1 MERTKAPEPPGYYAS
16 AHGQTGAVLRL
27 ALHDIIKG
35 HPVIPYDAL
44 REIGRFFK
52 ADHAVI
58 IPLTVREILD
68 EQIAR
73 KLA

>member
-1 MERTKAPEPPGYYAS
+1 MRQP
-16 AHGQTGAVLRL
+16 
-27 ALHDIIKG
+27 D
-35 HPVIPYDAL
+35 DAL
-44 REIGRFFK
+44 GELDKCFK

-58 IPLTVREILD
+58 IPLTVKEILD